1 MLFFKNLRHKY
12 EKVLYSFIKYKRQS
26 QKTIETNRETRLL
39 INKVFKLN
47 TELANNKRLLSLANS
62 LNPSSHT
69 GNNNNSR
76 RASVVFDENLNSIDV
91 NILRLLILQKTCI
104 ISYPRKEFINKYVQV
119 DLKYYSPIALLN

>member
-62 LNPSSHT
+62 LNPSNHT

>member
-69 GNNNNSR
+69 GNNNNNNR

-91 NILRLLILQKTCI
+91 NILRLLILQKTSI

-119 DLKYYSPIALLN
+119 DLK

>member
-69 GNNNNSR
+69 GNNNNNNNR

-91 NILRLLILQKTCI
+91 NILRLLILQKTSI

-119 DLKYYSPIALLN
+119 DLKYYIRQ

>member
-69 GNNNNSR
+69 GNNNNNNNNR

-91 NILRLLILQKTCI
+91 NILRLLILQKTSI

-119 DLKYYSPIALLN
+119 DLKYYIRQ

>member
-69 GNNNNSR
+69 GNNNNNNNR
-76 RASVVFDENLNSIDV
+76 RASVVLDENLNSIDV

-119 DLKYYSPIALLN
+119 DLKTIRLSLF